1 VLTLDA
7 NHPRARV
14 WAGVSAADDQSYVPD
29 AFPGGGRPGNESAVA
44 AAPAAARYLGRPV
57 FTVLPPSPDVP
68 ELVTAEPVGDAVTV
82 AFDLAALL
90 PAAPVPPGHLVQLE
104 RVALGTVVSCL
115 GANADETFRA
125 DLSDGTTASYTLGN
139 PGDRAALHAQIRTGT
154 PARVEGRFLVD
165 FLLRFAT
172 ALEPLWHA
180 VLPAPVPFGAV
191 TDTLPRDAERH
202 VHRIRLVDPAG
213 HASAGTAVV
222 PQIVRVPSLRS
233 PGPPELKA
241 PSSRTAA
248 LDVEARV
255 RDAFDL
261 THVLLFTDDQDS
273 LPPPGDTTRIAAQLL
288 RLPNRRDLYP
298 SDGIRLRLA
307 DGTLLAPAAILDAAT
322 GAADPPDRVLTVTL
336 APGPGRRVAVWG
348 VALTRDGVPSRLS
361 GPVVAL
367 TAGGP

>member
-1 VLTLDA
+1 M
-7 NHPRARV
+7 
-14 WAGVSAADDQSYVPD
+14 
-29 AFPGGGRPGNESAVA
+29 A

-125 DLSDGTTASYTLGN
+125 DLPDGTTASYTLGN